1 MRMASKLKRNLLFL
15 DVAIFLVLISTD
27 KWAYLPTTLVFV
39 LLILL
44 PLLAVYLIYDMT
56 RPTS

>member
-1 MRMASKLKRNLLFL
+1 MASKLKRNLLFL

-44 PLLAVYLIYDMT
+44 PSLAVYLIYGMT

>member
-1 MRMASKLKRNLLFL
+1 MASKWKRNLLFVDIAL
-15 DVAIFLVLISTD
+15 FLVLISTD
-27 KWAYLPTTLVFV
+27 KWVYLPTTLVFV

-44 PLLAVYLIYDMT
+44 PSLAVYLIYDMT